1 MNPDPAPRPQAL
13 DLSRANAC
21 DDTQVSHGHRL
32 NKALRIIIADD
43 HPVVLT
49 GIEMV
54 LASFADPVCSVVAKA
69 ENADEL
75 IHHLQRTPCD
85 LVISDYAMPYGRLP
99 DGLTLMGYLKRH
111 FASLPL
117 IVITMLRN
125 PSLLQAL
132 LNIGV
137 NSLFD
142 KRSALSEL
150 KRAVFSTVQGRRY
163 LCPAFAAI
171 LDSQSLQASCSS
183 APSMN
188 LSNREIEVV
197 RLFAQG
203 LSGRQIAAQLN
214 RSEKTISRQKRTAM
228 DKLGLVHDG
237 GLVEFARVSGLRS
250 N

>member
-1 MNPDPAPRPQAL
+1 MMLAPIPRSQPFE
-13 DLSRANAC
+13 LSRANAC
-21 DDTQVSHGHRL
+21 DDTPVPHGHQP

-43 HPVVLT
+43 HPVVLS

-54 LASFADPVCSVVAKA
+54 LSSYADTPYSVVATA

-85 LVISDYAMPYGRLP
+85 LVISDYVMPYGCFP
-99 DGLTLMGYLKRH
+99 DGLALMSYLKRH

-132 LNIGV
+132 LNVGV

-150 KRAVFSTVQGRRY
+150 KRAVWRRGH
-163 LCPAFAAI
+163 
-171 LDSQSLQASCSS
+171 LDQCLPQ
-183 APSMN
+183 N
-188 LSNREIEVV
+188 V
-197 RLFAQG
+197 
-203 LSGRQIAAQLN
+203 
-214 RSEKTISRQKRTAM
+214 
-228 DKLGLVHDG
+228 
-237 GLVEFARVSGLRS
+237 
-250 N
+250 